1 MRILVVGAGAI
12 GGYFGGRL
20 LQAGRD
26 VTFLVRPRRAA
37 QLAKTGL
44 VIRSRFGDA
53 TLPAPPTVTTDA
65 LRQPF
70 DLILLSCKSYDLES
84 AADSFAPAVGPNTV
98 ILPFLNGM
106 GHMEYLGGRFGAA
119 AVLGGQCV
127 ISVTLDGDG
136 YVLHLNDTHGLS
148 FGEQNGET
156 SPRAEAIAAAFSG
169 ANFESRLS
177 KTILH
182 EMWEKW
188 VLIATMA
195 GSNCL
200 MRAAVGDIVAAGA
213 ENLSLALLDEC
224 AGIATARGFAPSAA
238 AMTRNRGMLTMPS
251 STFAASML
259 RDIERGAPT
268 EADHILGDLI
278 RRGGAGGGGPNDFPL
293 LHIAYANLRAYDARR
308 KRENAGA
315 PKP

>member
-20 LQAGRD
+20 LEAGRD
-26 VTFLVRPRRAA
+26 VTFLVRPRRSA

-53 TLPAPPTVTTDA
+53 SLLAPPIVTADA
-65 LRQPF
+65 LHEPF
-70 DLILLSCKSYDLES
+70 DLILLSCKSYDLQS
-84 AADSFAPAVGPNTV
+84 AAASFAPAVGPNTA

-106 GHMEYLGGRFGAA
+106 GHMDYLAERFGAA

-136 YVLHLNDTHGLS
+136 HVLHLNDTHGLS
-148 FGEQNGET
+148 FGEHNGET
-156 SPRAEAIAAAFSG
+156 SPRAEAIAATFSG

-224 AGIATARGFAPSAA
+224 AGIATARGFVPSAA
-238 AMTRNRGMLTMPS
+238 AMTRNRTMLTTS
-251 STFAASML
+251 GSTFAASML

-278 RRGGAGGGGPNDFPL
+278 RRGGGGPSDFPL
-293 LHIAYANLRAYDARR
+293 LRIAYAHLRAYEARR
-308 KRENAGA
+308 KRENA

>member
-26 VTFLVRPRRAA
+26 VTFLVRPRRQA
-37 QLAKTGL
+37 QLANTGL

-53 TLPAPPTVTTDA
+53 TLPAPPTVAADA

-70 DLILLSCKSYDLES
+70 DLILLSCKSYDLKS
-84 AADSFAPAVGPNTV
+84 AADSFAPAVGPNTA
-98 ILPFLNGM
+98 ILPLLNGM
-106 GHMEYLGGRFGAA
+106 AHMDDLGERFGAG

-136 YVLHLNDTHGLS
+136 HILHLNDTHGLS
-148 FGEQNGET
+148 FGEQSGET
-156 SPRAEAIAAAFSG
+156 SPRAEAIASTFSG

-177 KTILH
+177 KTILQ

-213 ENLSLALLDEC
+213 EHLALALLDEC
-224 AGIATARGFAPSAA
+224 AGIATAQNFAPSAA
-238 AMTRNRGMLTMPS
+238 AMARNRGMLTMPG

-278 RRGGAGGGGPNDFPL
+278 RRGDGGGGRPNDFPL
-293 LHIAYANLRAYDARR
+293 LRIAYAHLRAYDARR
-308 KRENAGA
+308 KRENAGT

>member
-1 MRILVVGAGAI
+1 MPILVVGAGAI

-53 TLPAPPTVTTDA
+53 SLPAPPIVTADA
-65 LRQPF
+65 LREPF
-70 DLILLSCKSYDLES
+70 DLILLSCKSYDLQS
-84 AADSFAPAVGPNTV
+84 AADSFAPAVGPNTA
-98 ILPFLNGM
+98 ILPLLNGV
-106 GHMEYLGGRFGAA
+106 GHMDDLGERFGAG

-136 YVLHLNDTHGLS
+136 HVLHLNDTHGLS

-156 SPRAEAIAAAFSG
+156 SPRAEAIAATFSG
-169 ANFESRLS
+169 ANFQSRLS

-224 AGIATARGFAPSAA
+224 AGIATAQNFAPSAA
-238 AMTRNRGMLTMPS
+238 AMTRNRGMLTMPG

-278 RRGGAGGGGPNDFPL
+278 RRGGGGAAGPNHLPL
-293 LHIAYANLRAYDARR
+293 LRIAYAHLRAYEARR
-308 KRENAGA
+308 KRESAG
-315 PKP
+315 PPTT

>member
-213 ENLSLALLDEC
+213 ANLSLALLDEC
-224 AGIATARGFAPSAA
+224 AGIATAQNFAPSEA
-238 AMTRNRGMLTMPS
+238 AMARNRGMLTMPG

-259 RDIERGAPT
+259 RDVERGAPT

-278 RRGGAGGGGPNDFPL
+278 RRCGAGGGGPNDFPL
-293 LHIAYANLRAYDARR
+293 LRIAYANLRAYDARR